1 MWNIFLGIILSCLGV
16 TVIAVTLFILAA
28 ILDTMIKQFKRK

>member
-1 MWNIFLGIILSCLGV
+1 MLNIFIGIILSCLGV
-16 TVIAVTLFILAA
+16 VAIAITLFVLVA

>member
-16 TVIAVTLFILAA
+16 TAIAITLFILAQ
-28 ILDTMIKQFKRK
+28 ILDTMIEQFKRK

>member
-16 TVIAVTLFILAA
+16 IAIAITLFILVV

>member
-1 MWNIFLGIILSCLGV
+1 MWNIFLGIILSCIGV
-16 TVIAVTLFILAA
+16 VAIAITLFVLVA